1 MLSFKP
7 RHTTQRSDNDRCAV
21 ILAGGDG
28 TRLRAFT
35 RRITGDERPK
45 QFCPIFGGKTLL
57 DQTRDRV
64 AASVARD
71 KTFVVLT
78 ESHERFYSPLAKT
91 RPQLDKLLIQ
101 PANKGTAPA
110 ILYSLVR
117 IASISP
123 KATVAIFPSDHYF
136 ADDVK
141 FASYVEAGFNA
152 ARRSSTVTLL
162 GITPEGPE
170 IEYGWIEPYPSILG
184 IMDGSVSRV
193 QRFWEKPSIGLA
205 RKLMERGC
213 LWNSFVMIGRVDVFL
228 KMTKCALPQTTAA
241 FEKIS
246 PSMGTLR
253 ERSQIRDLYSSLP
266 EINFSHEVLSMR
278 PDSLSVMKVD
288 GVGWSDL
295 GEPSRVLTT
304 LGRIGTQV
312 QLARNA
318 S

>member
-1 MLSFKP
+1 MLSFTRKQ
-7 RHTTQRSDNDRCAV
+7 TTHRIEDNRWAV

-35 RRITGDERPK
+35 RSITGDDRPK
-45 QFCPIFGGKTLL
+45 QFCPIFGGKTLI
-57 DQTRDRV
+57 DQTRERV
-64 AASVARD
+64 ATSVASQN
-71 KTFVVLT
+71 TFMVVT
-78 ESHERFYSPLAKT
+78 ASHERFYHSLT
-91 RPQLDKLLIQ
+91 RTRLQQERILVQ
-101 PANKGTAPA
+101 PTNKGTAPA
-110 ILYSLVR
+110 ILYSLLR

-123 KATVAIFPSDHYF
+123 SAIVAIFPSDHYF

-152 ARRSSTVTLL
+152 AQRSSTVMLL
-162 GITPEGPE
+162 GISPEGPE
-170 IEYGWIEPYPSILG
+170 VEYGWIEPYPSILG
-184 IMDGSVSRV
+184 RKAGSVSRV

-228 KMTKCALPQTTAA
+228 RMIKSALPQTTAA
-241 FEKIS
+241 FERICS
-246 PSMGTLR
+246 SIGSSR
-253 ERSQIRDLYSSLP
+253 ERTLLNELYSSLP
-266 EINFSHEVLSMR
+266 EINFSHEVLTVR
-278 PDSLSVMKVD
+278 AHDLSVMKVD
-288 GVGWSDL
+288 DVGWSDL

-312 QLARNA
+312 HLARSA